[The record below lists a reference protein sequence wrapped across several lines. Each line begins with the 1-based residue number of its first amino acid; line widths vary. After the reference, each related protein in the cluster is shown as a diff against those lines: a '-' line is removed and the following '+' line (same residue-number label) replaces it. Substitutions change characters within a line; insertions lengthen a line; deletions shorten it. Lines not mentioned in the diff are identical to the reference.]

1 MNLSEKANELIKSAT
16 KGKDHIKVTVGVFHE
31 GETSFKLFDKEGEIP
46 YVSYLYEMG
55 SVGKTLTTSLLAKYV
70 NTGQMNL
77 ETSVAKYI
85 PELADDNKY
94 YPTLKRLATHTAGY
108 PTRYPM
114 SKSDIFKIV
123 FRQIGRKPVN
133 ASHYLTMDHEKMI
146 RLAQESKIQDK
157 DYKWEYSNFGIALLG
172 TAVSNVAGESFWDL
186 MTDFLDQDLGL
197 KDSFLG
203 IDNRDNLLT
212 GYDMKNRD
220 MGNWSA
226 DADELVVAAGASMI
240 SNAEDLL
247 EFARLNIEE
256 NPDYLKLC
264 HVRYDMNSKHS
275 DMGLGW
281 WIDKKNPNIYYH
293 GGNTAGFAS
302 LLAFD
307 KKKKSAVVIL
317 TNVVYY
323 KEREQLFADIL
334 KNL

>member
-1 MNLSEKANELIKSAT
+1 MSLSEKANKMIKNAT
-16 KGKDHIKVTVGVFHE
+16 KGKDHIKVTVGILHE
-31 GETSFKLFDKEGEIP
+31 GETSFKLFDSKGEIP

-55 SVGKTLTTSLLAKYV
+55 SIGKTLTTSLLAKYV
-70 NTGQMNL
+70 STGQMNL

-85 PELADDNKY
+85 PELEDDKY

-108 PTRYPM
+108 STRYPM
-114 SKSDIFKIV
+114 SRREIFKIISQ
-123 FRQIGRKPVN
+123 QIRRKPVN
-133 ASHYLTMDHEKMI
+133 ASHYLTMDREKMI
-146 RLAQESKIQDK
+146 RLAKEINIQDK
-157 DYKWEYSNFGIALLG
+157 DYKWQYSNFGIALLG
-172 TAVSNVAGESFWDL
+172 AAVSNVAGKSFWDL
-186 MTDFLDQDLGL
+186 MTDFLCQDLGL

-203 IDNRDNLLT
+203 IDNRDNLLI

-220 MGNWSA
+220 MGNWNA
-226 DADELVVAAGASMI
+226 NADEYVVAAGASMI

-247 EFARLNIEE
+247 EFARLNIAET
-256 NPDYLKLC
+256 PDYLSLC

-302 LLAFD
+302 MLAFD

-334 KNL
+334 NNL